1 MTLMRFDPFR
11 QFEQIMEQNFAGTR
25 TPRTVPM
32 TALRRGDTFI
42 VDLDL
47 PGVVEDDVELTV
59 ERNVVT
65 IRARRAPARQDGDE
79 VIIDERP
86 YGEFTRQL
94 FLGDNLDAG
103 RMTVAQDPTGAIFGV
118 WQAGTHHGAELANEP
133 GSFQW
138 NELETRDPTLSTIVQ
153 RFGFAG
159 SHLKGVGFLKQFE
172 CFVVGEAHI
181 FYASV
186 LGV

>member
-11 QFEQIMEQNFAGTR
+11 QFEQIMDQNLAGTR
-25 TPRTVPM
+25 APRTVPM

-47 PGVVEDDVELTV
+47 PGVFEDDVELTV

-65 IRARRAPARQDGDE
+65 VRARRAPARQEGDE

-86 YGEFTRQL
+86 SGELTRQL

-103 RMTVAQDPTGAIFGV
+103 RMTPDLRDGV
-118 WQAGTHHGAELANEP
+118 LRLTIPVSEESKPRRIPVGSSRDKGSAETSSSS
-133 GSFQW
+133 G
-138 NELETRDPTLSTIVQ
+138 
-153 RFGFAG
+153 
-159 SHLKGVGFLKQFE
+159 
-172 CFVVGEAHI
+172 
-181 FYASV
+181 
-186 LGV
+186 

>member
-11 QFEQIMEQNFAGTR
+11 QFEQIMEQNLSPGTR
-25 TPRTVPM
+25 TPRTMPM
-32 TALRRGDTFI
+32 TALRRDDVFI

-47 PGVVEDDVELTV
+47 PGVDENDVDLTV

-65 IRARRAPARQDGDE
+65 MRARRAPVRQDEDE

-103 RMTVAQDPTGAIFGV
+103 RLS
-118 WQAGTHHGAELANEP
+118 AELRDGVLRLTIPVSEESKP
-133 GSFQW
+133 RRIPLGSSSDQQ
-138 NELETRDPTLSTIVQ
+138 EQPVEVSSST
-153 RFGFAG
+153 G
-159 SHLKGVGFLKQFE
+159 
-172 CFVVGEAHI
+172 
-181 FYASV
+181 
-186 LGV
+186 

>member
-1 MTLMRFDPFR
+1 MP
-11 QFEQIMEQNFAGTR
+11 I
-25 TPRTVPM
+25 
-32 TALRRGDTFI
+32 TALRPGDTFI

-94 FLGDNLDAG
+94 FLGDNLDAR
-103 RMTVAQDPTGAIFGV
+103 RMRPTCATCAALSYPVSEESKHRRIPLGSSGD
-118 WQAGTHHGAELANEP
+118 QQPAEV
-133 GSFQW
+133 
-138 NELETRDPTLSTIVQ
+138 STST
-153 RFGFAG
+153 G
-159 SHLKGVGFLKQFE
+159 
-172 CFVVGEAHI
+172 
-181 FYASV
+181 
-186 LGV
+186 

>member
-1 MTLMRFDPFR
+1 VTLMRFDPFR

-65 IRARRAPARQDGDE
+65 FRARRAPARQDGDE

-103 RMTVAQDPTGAIFGV
+103 RMTADLRDGVLRLTIPVSEESKPRRIPLGSSGDQQPAAVSTSTG
-118 WQAGTHHGAELANEP
+118 
-133 GSFQW
+133 
-138 NELETRDPTLSTIVQ
+138 
-153 RFGFAG
+153 
-159 SHLKGVGFLKQFE
+159 
-172 CFVVGEAHI
+172 
-181 FYASV
+181 
-186 LGV
+186 

>member
-94 FLGDNLDAG
+94 FLGDRPRRRPDDGRPARRCAAADHPGQRGEQAPPDPARLVRRSAAG
-103 RMTVAQDPTGAIFGV
+103 GGLHLHGLSPPT
-118 WQAGTHHGAELANEP
+118 
-133 GSFQW
+133 
-138 NELETRDPTLSTIVQ
+138 R
-153 RFGFAG
+153 
-159 SHLKGVGFLKQFE
+159 K
-172 CFVVGEAHI
+172 
-181 FYASV
+181 AS
-186 LGV
+186 